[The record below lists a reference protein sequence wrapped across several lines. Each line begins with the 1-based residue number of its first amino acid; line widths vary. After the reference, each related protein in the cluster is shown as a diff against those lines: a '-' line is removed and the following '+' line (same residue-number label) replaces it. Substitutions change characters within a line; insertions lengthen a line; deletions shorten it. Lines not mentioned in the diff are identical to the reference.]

1 MAADDTVIRRAGGY
15 IGVVGPR
22 IDSIANEVA
31 TAAGITTTPTYPYH
45 ITVMTKDEIRQL
57 TADSVEKGDQLYENA
72 VGIDTKQIFSLGL
85 GGDPKGVCWV
95 VVIWN
100 AGNIF
105 RKKYGLPNKQ
115 FHITL
120 SNSDNHTLDK
130 GIYSLREAF
139 SMDNLPLNLLDHL
152 VLSFNLSD
160 QLDQAL
166 VYARET
172 CRRFP
177 DSEKGWLRL
186 ADLARRKE
194 QCKLAML
201 AYAQTL
207 RLVDGPGNAKIQDYC
222 VKKIVNCAANY
233 TEWECLFREDEIEQ
247 IPEELREYL
256 FRTWPQAM
264 RQRFFDIYV
273 EEQPQYEQLSREHI
287 LVPFNDPR
295 RPNQEPG
302 MFFCI

>member
-1 MAADDTVIRRAGGY
+1 MAADDTVIKRAGGFT
-15 IGVVGPR
+15 GVMGPR
-22 IDSIANEVA
+22 IDSIANEIA
-31 TAAGITTTPTYPYH
+31 TAADITTTPTYPYH
-45 ITVMTKDEIRQL
+45 ITVMTKDELRQL
-57 TADSVEKGDQLYENA
+57 TTDSAEKADKLYESA
-72 VGIDTKQIFSLGL
+72 AGIDTKQIFSLGL

-105 RKKYGLPNKQ
+105 RKKYGLPIKQ

-139 SMDNLPLNLLDHL
+139 SLDNLPLNLLDHL

-160 QLDQAL
+160 QHDQAL
-166 VYARET
+166 AYTREM
-172 CRRFP
+172 CRRFS

-186 ADLARRKE
+186 ADLARRKD

-222 VKKIVNCAANY
+222 VKKIVNCASNY
-233 TEWECLFREDEIEQ
+233 TEWECLFREDDLEQ
-247 IPEELREYL
+247 IPEELREHL
-256 FRTWPQAM
+256 FATWPQVI
-264 RQRFFDIYV
+264 RQRFLDVYV

-295 RPNQEPG
+295 RPSREPG
-302 MFFCI
+302 TFLC